1 MKFVE
6 PITEKSKVRE
16 IKNLMIQDGN
26 LKMVLIFLI
35 GCYTGLR
42 ISDILSLEYS
52 TLKENISYITEQKTG
67 KERRIKWHHDVK
79 EVFNQIHDGTQT
91 GYIFTS
97 NSNRNKGK
105 VWSSVYTGKA
115 IKDYCELAGL
125 HGRYNNHTLRKTF
138 AYTLYQDNN
147 HDLVLVQQALNHSK
161 VETTRRYLGT
171 YATETQKAIRNL
183 DF

>member
-6 PITEKSKVRE
+6 PIIDTSKVNV
-16 IKNLMIQDGN
+16 IKDLMMEDGKKE
-26 LKMVLIFLI
+26 LALLFYF
-35 GCYTGLR
+35 GCYHGLR
-42 ISDILSLEYS
+42 IGDILKLTFED
-52 TLKENISYITEQKTG
+52 LRNEEFRVIEQKTG
-67 KERRIKWHHDVK
+67 KERIIFMPEKVK
-79 EVFNQIHDGTQT
+79 MLFSEIDSPEKSGL
-91 GYIFTS
+91 IFVS
-97 NSNRNKGK
+97 KSNRNRGAA
-105 VWSSVYTGKA
+105 WSTVYTGNE

-138 AYTLYQDNN
+138 AYTLYQNSN